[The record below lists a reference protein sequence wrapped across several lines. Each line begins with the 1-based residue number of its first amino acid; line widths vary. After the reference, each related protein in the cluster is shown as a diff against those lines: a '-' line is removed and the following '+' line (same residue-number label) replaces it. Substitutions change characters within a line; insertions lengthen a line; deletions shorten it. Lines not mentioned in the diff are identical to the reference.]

1 MSHSRAEHKVGSDT
15 LIPPLHARQLPQGLV
30 YAVVVAAVAAWSWD
44 RWESA
49 HSTAIA
55 ALAASVV
62 MLVLELALSAV
73 SPWVARTVF
82 GLRGR
87 RTFTPIGRAAAVL
100 PADEAGARVEITEQ
114 ELDELR
120 QAYARMVGEVEQ
132 LVAASRDTRPA
143 PSAEELGERSWNA
156 VAEPKRAT
164 SAVLD
169 DAQAPSIIRRPRLT
183 GSNIVFAILSAAA
196 VTLFIV
202 FVVVLVTA

>member
-1 MSHSRAEHKVGSDT
+1 MGSNT

-55 ALAASVV
+55 ALAASAF
-62 MLVLELALSAV
+62 MLVLELALSSV

-82 GLRGR
+82 GLRGL
-87 RTFTPIGRAAAVL
+87 RTFTPVRRASATL
-100 PADEAGARVEITEQ
+100 PADEAGAPMEITEQ
-114 ELDELR
+114 ELDGLR
-120 QAYARMVGEVEQ
+120 QAYARMLGEVEQ
-132 LVAASRDTRPA
+132 LVAGSRNARPA
-143 PSAEELGERSWNA
+143 PSAEELGERGWDA
-156 VAEPKRAT
+156 VAEPKPATRAN
-164 SAVLD
+164 LD
-169 DAQAPSIIRRPRLT
+169 DAQAPRITDRPRLT
-183 GSNIVFAILSAAA
+183 GSDIVFAILSVAA

>member
-1 MSHSRAEHKVGSDT
+1 MGSNT

-55 ALAASVV
+55 ALAASAF
-62 MLVLELALSAV
+62 MLVLELALSSV

-82 GLRGR
+82 GLRGL
-87 RTFTPIGRAAAVL
+87 RTFTPVRRASATL
-100 PADEAGARVEITEQ
+100 PADEAGAPMEITEQ
-114 ELDELR
+114 ELDGLR
-120 QAYARMVGEVEQ
+120 QAYARMLGEVEQ
-132 LVAASRDTRPA
+132 LVAVSRDARPA
-143 PSAEELGERSWNA
+143 PSAEELGERGWDA
-156 VAEPKRAT
+156 VAEPKPAT
-164 SAVLD
+164 GANLD
-169 DAQAPSIIRRPRLT
+169 DAQAPTITDRPRLT
-183 GSNIVFAILSAAA
+183 GSDIMFAILSVAA

>member
-1 MSHSRAEHKVGSDT
+1 MSHSRAEGKVGSNT

-55 ALAASVV
+55 ALAASAF
-62 MLVLELALSAV
+62 MLVLELALSSV

-82 GLRGR
+82 GLRGL
-87 RTFTPIGRAAAVL
+87 RTFTPVGRASAAL
-100 PADEAGARVEITEQ
+100 PADEAGAPVEITEQ
-114 ELDELR
+114 ELDGLR
-120 QAYARMVGEVEQ
+120 QAYARMLGEVEQ
-132 LVAASRDTRPA
+132 LVAVSRDARPA
-143 PSAEELGERSWNA
+143 PSAEELGERGWDA
-156 VAEPKRAT
+156 VSEPKPAT
-164 SAVLD
+164 SANLD
-169 DAQAPSIIRRPRLT
+169 DAQAPRITHRPRLT
-183 GSNIVFAILSAAA
+183 GSNIVFAILSVAA

>member
-1 MSHSRAEHKVGSDT
+1 VDSNT

-55 ALAASVV
+55 ALAASAF
-62 MLVLELALSAV
+62 MLVLEVALSSV

-82 GLRGR
+82 GLRGL
-87 RTFTPIGRAAAVL
+87 RTFTPVGRASAAL
-100 PADEAGARVEITEQ
+100 PADEARASMEVTEQ
-114 ELDELR
+114 ELDGLR
-120 QAYARMVGEVEQ
+120 QAYARMLGEVEQ
-132 LVAASRDTRPA
+132 LVAVSRDARPA
-143 PSAEELGERSWNA
+143 PSAEELGEPAWDA
-156 VAEPKRAT
+156 VAEPKPAT
-164 SAVLD
+164 SANLD
-169 DAQAPSIIRRPRLT
+169 DASITDRPRLT
-183 GSNIVFAILSAAA
+183 GSNIMFAILSVAA

>member
-1 MSHSRAEHKVGSDT
+1 MDSNT

-55 ALAASVV
+55 ALAASAF
-62 MLVLELALSAV
+62 MLVLELALSSV

-82 GLRGR
+82 GLRGL
-87 RTFTPIGRAAAVL
+87 RTFTPVGRASAAL
-100 PADEAGARVEITEQ
+100 PADEARASMEVTEQ
-114 ELDELR
+114 ELDGLR
-120 QAYARMVGEVEQ
+120 QAYARMLGEVEQ
-132 LVAASRDTRPA
+132 LVAVSRDARPA
-143 PSAEELGERSWNA
+143 PSAEELGEPAWDA
-156 VAEPKRAT
+156 VAEPKPAT
-164 SAVLD
+164 SANLD
-169 DAQAPSIIRRPRLT
+169 DASITDRPRLT
-183 GSNIVFAILSAAA
+183 GSNIMFAILSVAA

>member
-1 MSHSRAEHKVGSDT
+1 MDSNT

-55 ALAASVV
+55 ALAASAF
-62 MLVLELALSAV
+62 MLVLELALSSV

-82 GLRGR
+82 GLRGL
-87 RTFTPIGRAAAVL
+87 RTFTPVGRASAAL
-100 PADEAGARVEITEQ
+100 PADEARASMEVTEQ
-114 ELDELR
+114 ELDGLR
-120 QAYARMVGEVEQ
+120 QAHARMLGEVEQ
-132 LVAASRDTRPA
+132 LVAVSRDARPA
-143 PSAEELGERSWNA
+143 PSAEKLGEPAWDA
-156 VAEPKRAT
+156 VAEPKPAT
-164 SAVLD
+164 SANLD
-169 DAQAPSIIRRPRLT
+169 DASITDRPRLT
-183 GSNIVFAILSAAA
+183 GSNIMFAILSVAA

>member
-1 MSHSRAEHKVGSDT
+1 MSHSRAEGKVDSNT

-55 ALAASVV
+55 ALAASAF
-62 MLVLELALSAV
+62 MLVLEVALSSV

-82 GLRGR
+82 GLRGL
-87 RTFTPIGRAAAVL
+87 RTFTPVGRASAAL
-100 PADEAGARVEITEQ
+100 PADEARASMEVTEQ
-114 ELDELR
+114 ELDGLR
-120 QAYARMVGEVEQ
+120 QAYARMLGEVEQ
-132 LVAASRDTRPA
+132 LVAVSRDARPA
-143 PSAEELGERSWNA
+143 PSAEELGEPAWDA
-156 VAEPKRAT
+156 VAEPKPAT
-164 SAVLD
+164 SANLD
-169 DAQAPSIIRRPRLT
+169 DASITDRPRLT
-183 GSNIVFAILSAAA
+183 GSNIMFAILSVAA

>member
-1 MSHSRAEHKVGSDT
+1 MSHSRAEGNVDSNT

-55 ALAASVV
+55 ALAASAF
-62 MLVLELALSAV
+62 MLVLEVALSSV

-82 GLRGR
+82 GLRGL
-87 RTFTPIGRAAAVL
+87 RTFTPVGRASAAL
-100 PADEAGARVEITEQ
+100 PADEARASMEVTEQ
-114 ELDELR
+114 ELDGLR
-120 QAYARMVGEVEQ
+120 QAYARMLGEVEQ
-132 LVAASRDTRPA
+132 LVAVSRDARPA
-143 PSAEELGERSWNA
+143 PSAEELGEPAWDA
-156 VAEPKRAT
+156 VAEPKPAT
-164 SAVLD
+164 SANLD
-169 DAQAPSIIRRPRLT
+169 DASITDRPRLT
-183 GSNIVFAILSAAA
+183 GSNIMFAILSVAA

>member
-1 MSHSRAEHKVGSDT
+1 MSHSRAENKVGSNT

-55 ALAASVV
+55 ALAASAF
-62 MLVLELALSAV
+62 MLVLELVLSSV

-82 GLRGR
+82 GLRGL
-87 RTFTPIGRAAAVL
+87 RTFTPVGRAAAL
-100 PADEAGARVEITEQ
+100 PADEAGAPIEITEQ
-114 ELDELR
+114 ELDGLR
-120 QAYARMVGEVEQ
+120 QAYARMLGEVEQ
-132 LVAASRDTRPA
+132 LVAVSRDARPA
-143 PSAEELGERSWNA
+143 PSPEELGERAWDA
-156 VAEPKRAT
+156 VAEPKPAT
-164 SAVLD
+164 SANLD
-169 DAQAPSIIRRPRLT
+169 DAQAPRITDRPRLT
-183 GSNIVFAILSAAA
+183 GSNIMFAILSVAA